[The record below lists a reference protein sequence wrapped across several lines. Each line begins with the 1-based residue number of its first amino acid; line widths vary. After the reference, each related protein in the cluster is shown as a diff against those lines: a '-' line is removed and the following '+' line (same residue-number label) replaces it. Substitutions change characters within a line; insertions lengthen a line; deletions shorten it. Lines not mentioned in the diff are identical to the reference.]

1 MARVFV
7 KLKHILLI
15 CMYGFCYFYKN
26 IGWQGEKQPVQV
38 MQGQPRGPCYTGERA
53 YLAGPHG

>member
-1 MARVFV
+1 M
-7 KLKHILLI
+7 KQKHILLFLS
-15 CMYGFCYFYKN
+15 MYGFCCFYKN

-38 MQGQPRGPCYTGERA
+38 MQGQPRGPCYTGEQV

>member
-1 MARVFV
+1 MDFSWKNRPDSSD
-7 KLKHILLI
+7 
-15 CMYGFCYFYKN
+15 FYQN

-38 MQGQPRGPCYTGERA
+38 MQGQPRGPCYTGEQA